1 MPILIF
7 WSCFVFKR
15 VCLLCLKDFQVVRFS
30 RLHYVIL
37 FIFPNKT
44 HLIHTLILEKGS
56 CCPKNQGEQQMQ
68 TNDKIQTLQ
77 LDSCH
82 DIFGEDPGVVR
93 DDHKWS
99 IYAMYTHRK
108 TYICGTSMYIYIH
121 IHITC
126 VYIYTYIQYIPCWKT
141 TNISI
146 HAGCGYIYICI
157 YMYIYICTVM

>member
-56 CCPKNQGEQQMQ
+56 YCPKNQGEQQMQ

-108 TYICGTSMYIYIH
+108 TYICGTSMYIYTHTHHMCI
-121 IHITC
+121 
-126 VYIYTYIQYIPCWKT
+126 YIYTYIQYIPCWKT

-146 HAGCGYIYICI
+146 HTGCGYIYI
-157 YMYIYICTVM
+157 YVYICTVM